1 MGSVVLSLNSIAHF
15 ILHPAENSQLGL
27 GALQVE
33 PVYPLDF
40 ICWKRLRANGRSRLE
55 GPEQML
61 P

>member
-33 PVYPLDF
+33 PVCISSGVYLLEAASR
-40 ICWKRLRANGRSRLE
+40 KRPISA
-55 GPEQML
+55 
-61 P
+61 